1 MHTKPNRMPASAS
14 AAVTFSPDTISELR
28 ALKNAAG
35 EAADLLKSL
44 ANDHRLLILCM
55 LSEKEMS
62 VKEIGQHVDLDQSP
76 LSQHLAKL
84 RAEGLVKAR
93 KEAQHVYYSLHST
106 EARTVIETLYDLYC
120 TPRCKPRR
128 N

>member
-1 MHTKPNRMPASAS
+1 MPASAS
-14 AAVTFSPDTISELR
+14 AAVTFSPDTRSELR

-62 VKEIGQHVDLDQSP
+62 VKEISQHVDLDQSP

-93 KEAQHVYYSLHST
+93 KEAQHVYYSLHSP

-120 TPRCKPRR
+120 TPRRKPRR